1 MDSPNKNEP
10 QRALVLSGGGA
21 RAAYQV
27 GALRGIATVLGKDA
41 PNPFRI
47 ISGTS
52 AGALNAIGL
61 ATHAHK
67 FRTGIRMLEYV
78 WGNMHSDQIYKLDS
92 VGLISSASNWV
103 FSVLSNRKRKRTPA
117 SLLDNS
123 PLEDLLMEV
132 LRLERINTNMAAG
145 HLDSL
150 VVTASGYTSGESVS
164 FFQST
169 KDIPNWH
176 RPHRLGLR
184 TDIRHKHLLA
194 STAIP
199 TLFPAVRINREFFG
213 DGAIRQL
220 APLSPAIHMG
230 AQKIL
235 AIGVSGSR
243 TRRPAKD
250 EQVSHPS
257 LSQIIG
263 HVLNSAFV
271 DTLESD
277 MAVLRRYN
285 AMLKLCDASE
295 DLDIRRVE
303 LLDITPSIDLNRIA
317 EDYYHTLPRSIRLF
331 IRDTNSSSIASLLM
345 FEKDYCQE
353 LMDLGISDAMAKREQ
368 IRAFFHDPVSQSA
381 QQCNQANEDKA
392 DAAKA

>member
-1 MDSPNKNEP
+1 MQSQYPGPGTSPRK
-10 QRALVLSGGGA
+10 ALVLSGGGA

-41 PNPFRI
+41 ANPFAI

-52 AGALNAIGL
+52 AGALNAIGI
-61 ATHAHK
+61 ATQAHK

-78 WGNMHSDQIYKLDS
+78 WGNMRSDQVYQLDS

-103 FSVLSNRKRKRTPA
+103 FSVLSNRRRRTPA
-117 SLLDNS
+117 SLLDSS
-123 PLEDLLMEV
+123 PLETLLQEV
-132 LRLERINTNMAAG
+132 LRLERINSNMSAG
-145 HLDSL
+145 YLDSL

-169 KDIPNWH
+169 QDIPNWH
-176 RPHRLGLR
+176 RPHRVGIR
-184 TDIRHKHLLA
+184 TDLRHRHLLA

-220 APLSPAIHMG
+220 APRSPAIHMG

-235 AIGVSGSR
+235 AIGVSGAG
-243 TRRPAKD
+243 TRRPAKGD
-250 EQVSHPS
+250 QVNHPS

-285 AMLKLCDASE
+285 AMIPKCSPSAE
-295 DLDIRRVE
+295 LDVRPIE
-303 LLDITPSIDLNRIA
+303 LLDITPSLDLNRIA
-317 EDYYHTLPRSIRLF
+317 EDHYSSLPRSIRLF
-331 IRDTNSSSIASLLM
+331 IRDTNASSIASLLM
-345 FEKDYCQE
+345 FEKDYCQA
-353 LMDLGISDAMAKREQ
+353 LMDLGIADAMAKREQ
-368 IRAFFHDPVSQSA
+368 IRAFFH
-381 QQCNQANEDKA
+381 N
-392 DAAKA
+392 

>member
-1 MDSPNKNEP
+1 MSINLKYEDRPTL
-10 QRALVLSGGGA
+10 ALVLSGGGA

-27 GALRGIATVLGKDA
+27 GALRGIATVLGKDS
-41 PNPFRI
+41 PNPFQI

-52 AGALNAIGL
+52 AGALNAVGI
-61 ATHAHK
+61 ATHANK

-78 WGNMHSDQIYKLDS
+78 WRHIESQQVYRLDS
-92 VGLISSASNWV
+92 YGLISSASNWV
-103 FSVLSNRKRKRTPA
+103 FSFLANRGRRTPA

-123 PLEDLLMEV
+123 PLEELLTSV
-132 LRLERINTNMAAG
+132 LRLERVQSNMQAG
-145 HLDSL
+145 FLESL

-164 FFQST
+164 FFESSR
-169 KDIPNWH
+169 DIANWH
-176 RPHRLGLR
+176 RPHRLGIR
-184 TDIRHKHLLA
+184 TDIRHKHLMA

-199 TLFPAVRINREFFG
+199 TLFPAVKINREYFG

-230 AQKIL
+230 ANRIM

-243 TRRPAKD
+243 TRRPAIG
-250 EQVSHPS
+250 EQVAQPS

-277 MAVLRRYN
+277 MAVLQRYN
-285 AMLKLCDASE
+285 ALLPHCRTVPDV
-295 DLDIRRVE
+295 DIRPID
-303 LLDITPSIDLNRIA
+303 LLEITPSLDLNRIA
-317 EDYYHTLPRSIRLF
+317 EDYYHTLPRSIRLL

-345 FEKDYCQE
+345 FEKEYCEQ
-353 LMDLGISDAMAKREQ
+353 LMDLGIADAMTKREQ
-368 IRAFFHDPVSQSA
+368 IKNFFIV
-381 QQCNQANEDKA
+381 
-392 DAAKA
+392 

>member
-1 MDSPNKNEP
+1 MQSPHP
-10 QRALVLSGGGA
+10 DTDVHTQRALVLSGGGA

-41 PNPFRI
+41 PNPFAI

-52 AGALNAIGL
+52 AGALNAVGI
-61 ATHAHK
+61 AAQAHK

-78 WGNMHSDQIYKLDS
+78 WGNMRSDQIYKLDS

-103 FSVLSNRKRKRTPA
+103 FSVLSNRRRRTPA

-123 PLEDLLMEV
+123 PLESLLQEV
-132 LRLERINTNMAAG
+132 LRLERINSNMAAG

-169 KDIPNWH
+169 RDIPNWH
-176 RPHRLGLR
+176 RPHRLGIR
-184 TDIRHKHLLA
+184 TDLRHRHLLA

-235 AIGVSGSR
+235 AIGVSGSS
-243 TRRPAKD
+243 TRRPAKGD
-250 EQVSHPS
+250 QINHPS

-285 AMLKLCDASE
+285 AMIPNCQPSAQ
-295 DLDIRRVE
+295 LDVRPVE
-303 LLDITPSIDLNRIA
+303 LLDITPSLDLNRIA
-317 EDYYHTLPRSIRLF
+317 EDHYSSLPRSIRLF
-331 IRDTNSSSIASLLM
+331 IRDTNASSIASLLM

-353 LMDLGISDAMAKREQ
+353 LMDLGIADAMAKREQ
-368 IRAFFHDPVSQSA
+368 IRAFFHD
-381 QQCNQANEDKA
+381 
-392 DAAKA
+392 